1 MSGSQLSLDD
11 AVLGDRAAT
20 DQPEAR
26 LPKRLCLSLVAGLSL
41 GLWLAVGGALTVLI
55 S

>member
-1 MSGSQLSLDD
+1 MADTQVSLD
-11 AVLGDRAAT
+11 GMAAA

-41 GLWLAVGGALTVLI
+41 GLWLAVGSAITALI